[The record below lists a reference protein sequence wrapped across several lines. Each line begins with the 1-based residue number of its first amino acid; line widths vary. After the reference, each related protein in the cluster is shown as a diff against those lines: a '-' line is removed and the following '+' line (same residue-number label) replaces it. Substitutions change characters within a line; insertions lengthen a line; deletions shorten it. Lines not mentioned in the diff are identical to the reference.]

1 MAGIDYT
8 IPGQFKGIQLE
19 SPMNAMAQAM
29 QLRGLQDTLQ
39 LNALKAQEYQQQQQ
53 EKNALAQLMATPG
66 LKYGSDE
73 FFNQLATK
81 APSFYE
87 KIATGLEKRQ
97 SAEAQQQLALSTK
110 QQREQAIQDAAR
122 KSKEDR
128 RGSAL
133 RYIAGAQDFKQA
145 ASLVERS
152 VRNGDISREEADDML
167 APLYASGQPDM
178 SQFRANVLTGLLPA
192 KEALTAGYDVEK
204 AALDVDKARQDFAK
218 AKFGFTTEQ
227 IDTRRKQFDQIY
239 PAISISS
246 EADVEARIRAQAEDP
261 VLGPLIKQF
270 GSVEQLIARDKN
282 EFRNNAPGYKARLS
296 GVPTADILK
305 AAEDRER
312 AAFNQDQLIRV
323 LNKQPL
329 ISFDQWRATQRPA
342 QAAPAPDVA
351 APDVAAAPR
360 YAEVQGFGKNV
371 LASDSASM
379 ASMAPAA
386 AVDAKTV
393 AMPTEAAVTTADGDK
408 TLSAVPVVK
417 DVYGVD
423 FLDPTAQALYT
434 LASNPEF
441 KDSAPAL
448 RDMADK
454 MQAEFVAR
462 GTEKRKEG
470 QLTGTF
476 ENVVKSLK
484 MVQELKKKPNLTE
497 DEKELI
503 TTLEDQIKA
512 AQTGFPPAPPR
523 PPAPTEI
530 SKKEDELAALDE
542 KIRTEKDPT
551 ELKKLKERRARLKA
565 DINADVYGRDR
576 PPATNP
582 VQDAL
587 ISKAILEGRL
597 DPAKVNS
604 RNITVIA
611 KTLEM
616 NPDANLKELNID
628 AMSAAAASKTLSVQQ
643 AKILTAANEADSMI
657 KIVRNTSTKLNLTQ
671 YPSLNAI
678 RNAVDKGTGGKE
690 IVALNTAINALINA
704 YARAINPN
712 GVATVRD
719 KNHAEALI
727 NSNLATGQLGAA
739 LDVMAQ
745 EMRAAIASPAE
756 TSKQLRE
763 QRNQPV
769 KNAPAPYTDSEKERR
784 YQAWKAKQ
792 GGK

>member
-8 IPGQFKGIQLE
+8 IPGQIKPIQIE
-19 SPMNAMAQAM
+19 PPMNAMAQAM

-53 EKNALAQLMATPG
+53 EKNALAQLMADTTIP
-66 LKYGSDE
+66 YGSDA
-73 FFNQLATK
+73 FFRKLATIS
-81 APSFYE
+81 PRSYE
-87 KIATGLEKRQ
+87 SIASGVEKRQ
-97 SAEAQQQLALSTK
+97 TAEAQQQLALSTK

-128 RGSAL
+128 RGNAF
-133 RYIAGAQDFKQA
+133 RYIANAQDFKQA
-145 ASLVERS
+145 ASLVERA

-178 SQFRANVLTGLLPA
+178 NQFRANVLTGLLPA
-192 KEALTAGYDVEK
+192 KDALTAGYDVEK

-218 AKFGFTTEQ
+218 VKFGFTTEQ

-282 EFRNNAPGYKARLS
+282 EFRNNASGYKARLS

-312 AAFNQDQLIRV
+312 AAFNQDQLNRV

-329 ISFDQWRATQRPA
+329 ISFDQWRATQRSA

-371 LASDSASM
+371 PASDSASM
-379 ASMAPAA
+379 ASMAPAV

-476 ENVVKSLK
+476 ENVVNARKI
-484 MVQELKKKPNLTE
+484 VQALKKKPNLTE

-503 TTLEDQIKA
+503 TTIEGQITA
-512 AQTGFPPAPPR
+512 AQTGFPPAAR

-530 SKKEDELAALDE
+530 SKKEDELAELDA
-542 KIRTEKDPT
+542 KIRAEKDPT
-551 ELKKLKERRARLKA
+551 ELKRLKERRARLKA

-576 PPATNP
+576 PPATTP

-604 RNITVIA
+604 RNMAIIA

-616 NPDANLKELNID
+616 NPNANLKELNID
-628 AMSAAAASKTLSVQQ
+628 AMSGAASSKALAVQS
-643 AKILTAANEADSMI
+643 AKILTAANEADNMI
-657 KIVRNTSTKLNLTQ
+657 KIVRNISAKIDRTQ
-671 YPSLNAI
+671 YPTINAI
-678 RNAVDKGTGGKE
+678 QNAVSKGTGGKD
-690 IVALNTAINALINA
+690 IVALNTALNALINS
-704 YARAINPN
+704 YARAINPT
-712 GVATVRD
+712 GVSTVSD
-719 KNHAEALI
+719 KNHAREII
-727 NSNLATGQLGAA
+727 NSNYASGQLNAI
-739 LDVMAQ
+739 LDVMQ
-745 EMRAAIASPAE
+745 EEMRVAKASPGEA
-756 TSKQLRE
+756 SAQLKE